1 MNENKCD
8 TCSGIF
14 GASGTGLC
22 DDVVKFPVEEEKND
36 FISWIHRNRKALL
49 IGACCVLSYRF
60 GYRAGRAEA
69 LSIIDHAI
77 REAKGIAGV

>member
-1 MNENKCD
+1 MKISLEEIKMEEKKCD
-8 TCSGIF
+8 TCS
-14 GASGTGLC
+14 C

-69 LSIIDHAI
+69 LSVIDHAI
-77 REAKGIAGV
+77 REAKGIVGV

>member
-8 TCSGIF
+8 TCNS
-14 GASGTGLC
+14 S
-22 DDVVKFPVEEEKND
+22 DVVKFPVEEEKND
-36 FISWIHRNRKALL
+36 FISWIYRNRKALL

-69 LSIIDHAI
+69 LSVIDHAI
-77 REAKGIAGV
+77 REAKGFVEG